1 MTILSYSQYCR
12 YRSLCKRLENF
23 SSADVSIRS
32 AILSAI
38 GGTMFGCHS
47 QGQMDAVGAKVL
59 FCRGTIVHQ
68 ELQQHAFRLDHLGK
82 SRVVSCLIYVFIYV
96 G

>member
-1 MTILSYSQYCR
+1 
-12 YRSLCKRLENF
+12 
-23 SSADVSIRS
+23 
-32 AILSAI
+32 
-38 GGTMFGCHS
+38 MFGCHS